1 MRANSPLSG
10 IFPLSPGMQRPT
22 GGAWGVTLP
31 EWGGFLWVLALLAAP
46 VGIFKH
52 LPPHVQQQLFVE
64 PHAHL
69 LIESF
74 CGLTALT
81 VGGMLL
87 AVCVK
92 RFVPSLMLFALGFV
106 LMGVFDVLHA
116 VSDPEYERA
125 HFVLYH
131 TLSTV
136 LGAVF
141 VASGVVAHLLRQT
154 HGGLSRADGATL
166 FVGLAA
172 AVLVAFLYRYSIP
185 SLFPGRQD
193 NFQFA
198 AVVHAAHY
206 LAGVLYMVSALAFY
220 RYYRTHRQV
229 LALVVASLLIVFAQS
244 AYLFSFSSLWNLSW
258 WMWHGAKLLF
268 YLGTMLAV
276 SVGFLL
282 ALRTIEN
289 SRRVLASVNQRLEQ
303 SQVAIRR
310 VNRELEIRNRMV
322 QESMR
327 DLNLDH
333 AMDSVSDA
341 LRQMLGL
348 TSCELFLH
356 VPGDAADEFDR
367 RMRRM
372 NWRWSVRALRWES
385 GCGDSP
391 CPPRQTE
398 SGAFE
403 CAVDPA
409 SGTSLCLSLSAN
421 GEEVGQLRLRKQTGN
436 MPAHSEEALR
446 ALGSEIGVIIHNTLL
461 YQQRLEANEFRA
473 ALLKISAMLTSTLD
487 LDRVLEAVCQKSA
500 PLFESDGALVW
511 LPRGDGNDFFLAAQ
525 WFAETDQDISAEVA
539 NWCSNGEECS
549 RVLQGISGRYTP
561 LSILWQDRT
570 KRSPISRPNG
580 CPWESLALFPLLDGP
595 SLVGVMVL
603 TRKEPVRFSQATLDK
618 GELLAGQVRIAI
630 NNARSYARLSE
641 FNRQLQAAEENK
653 IRSERMA
660 VMGQMAA
667 SVAHEVRNPLA
678 AINNCLAVL
687 RPDVAHHARSRA
699 ALEIIQDEVERLS
712 NLTTNFLSFG
722 KPRAPVSKPMVLE
735 RVVRK
740 VCERLERHIEQERLS
755 IHLVVTV
762 EHASSLLL
770 FDVDGL
776 ETVLWNLLLNASQA
790 IQGAGRI
797 DVTLRHYPGYFMLAV
812 ADTGKGISRDAQKR
826 IFEPFFSQR
835 PLGAGLGLA
844 IVQRLVIE
852 WGGRMR
858 LRSAEGRGTAFF
870 LRVPALIQGEL
881 PEHEVA

>member
-1 MRANSPLSG
+1 MRSNSPLPG
-10 IFPLSPGMQRPT
+10 IFPLSAGTPHPI
-22 GGAWGVTLP
+22 WGVTLP
-31 EWGGFLWVLALLAAP
+31 EWGGGLWVLALLAAP
-46 VGIFKH
+46 VGVFKY
-52 LPPHVQQQLFVE
+52 LPLHVQQQLFVE
-64 PHAHL
+64 PHTHL

-92 RFVPSLMLFALGFV
+92 RFVPSLMLFALGFL

-116 VSDPEYERA
+116 VSDPESERA

-136 LGAVF
+136 LGALFIV
-141 VASGVVAHLLRQT
+141 SGVVAHLLRQP
-154 HGGLSRADGATL
+154 HGGLSREDGATL
-166 FVGLAA
+166 LIGLAA
-172 AVLVAFLYRYSIP
+172 AILVAFLYRYSIP
-185 SLFPGRQD
+185 SLFPGRQE
-193 NFQFA
+193 NFRFA
-198 AVVHAAHY
+198 SFVHIAHY
-206 LAGVLYMVSALAFY
+206 LAGLLYMVSALAFY

-268 YLGTMLAV
+268 YLGTMLAL
-276 SVGFLL
+276 SVGFLR
-282 ALRTIEN
+282 ALYAIEN
-289 SRRVLASVNQRLEQ
+289 SRRVLTDVNQRLEQ
-303 SQVAIRR
+303 SQVAISR
-310 VNRELEIRNRMV
+310 VNRELEIRNGMV

-327 DLNLDH
+327 DPSLGN
-333 AMDSVSDA
+333 AMDAVSGA
-341 LRQMLGL
+341 IRQMLGL
-348 TSCELFLH
+348 TGCELFLR

-372 NWRWSVRALRWES
+372 NWRWPVRALRQDCSDFLCPS
-385 GCGDSP
+385 GRADSP
-391 CPPRQTE
+391 L
-398 SGAFE
+398 FE
-403 CAVDPA
+403 CTGDAERER
-409 SGTSLCLSLSAN
+409 SLCLSLSAN
-421 GEEVGQLRLRKQTGN
+421 GEEVGQLRLRKEPGAV
-436 MPAHSEEALR
+436 PDHSDEALR
-446 ALGSEIGVIIHNTLL
+446 AMGSEIGVIIHNALL
-461 YQQRLEANEFRA
+461 YQQKLEATEFRA
-473 ALLKISAMLTSTLD
+473 ALLKISAMLISTLD
-487 LDRVLEAVCQKSA
+487 LDRVLDAVCKESA
-500 PLFESDGALVW
+500 ALFEADGALVW
-511 LPRGDGNDFFLAAQ
+511 LPRGDSSDFFLASR
-525 WFAETDQDISAEVA
+525 WFAGTDQDISAEVA
-539 NWCSNGEECS
+539 NWCSNGEECA

-561 LSILWQDRT
+561 LGILWRDQAT
-570 KRSPISRPNG
+570 GCPISHPSG

-595 SLVGVMVL
+595 NLVGVMVL
-603 TRKEPVRFSQATLDK
+603 TRKESVRFSRATLEK

-687 RPDVAHHARSRA
+687 RPDVGHQARSRA

-755 IHLVVTV
+755 IRLVVTS
-762 EHASSLLL
+762 EQAPSLLL

-790 IQGAGRI
+790 IQGPGRI
-797 DVTLRHYPGYFMLAV
+797 DVILRRYPGCFMLAV
-812 ADTGKGISRDAQKR
+812 ADTGKGISRDARKR
-826 IFEPFFSQR
+826 IFEPFFSQS
-835 PLGAGLGLA
+835 PSGAGLGLA
-844 IVQRLVIE
+844 IVQRLVME
-852 WGGRMR
+852 WGGCMR
-858 LRSAEGRGTAFF
+858 VHSAENRGTTFF
-870 LRVPALIQGEL
+870 LRVPALIQDEPGD
-881 PEHEVA
+881 HEAA